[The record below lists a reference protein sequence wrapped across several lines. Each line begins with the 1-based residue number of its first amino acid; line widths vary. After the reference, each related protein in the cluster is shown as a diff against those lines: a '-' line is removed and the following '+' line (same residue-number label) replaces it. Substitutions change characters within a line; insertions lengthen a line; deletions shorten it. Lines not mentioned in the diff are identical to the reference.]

1 MLRDGAVSPEQYYD
15 AHLAQQRER
24 DEEDIFMMSLIEG
37 ICTGKHNRED
47 VDTSSKVRSN
57 WSKEEI
63 VHKSRYVVDLYR

>member
-57 WSKEEI
+57 
-63 VHKSRYVVDLYR
+63 